1 MITFKGTRQ
10 FEVDLDKFAQKVGM
24 LKATVYQRMALE
36 IWDGITLRTPV
47 DTGRARSSFNLAI
60 GTPDPSVPPKGDYG
74 IPGKPDVSGIDG
86 EQVVWITSNL
96 DYIEPLE
103 NGHSQKAPGGMVF
116 ISVNDAVSKIQLYLQ
131 KMP

>member
-1 MITFKGTRQ
+1 MISFQGQRQ
-10 FEVDLDKFAQKVGM
+10 FNVDLDKFAQKLGI

-36 IWDGITLRTPV
+36 IWNGITKRCPV

-60 GTPDPSVPPKGDYG
+60 GAPDPTVPP
-74 IPGKPDVSGIDG
+74 PGKYGEPSQPNVTVIDG
-86 EQVVWITSNL
+86 NEVVFITSNL

-103 NGHSQKAPGGMVF
+103 NGHSQQAPGGMVF
-116 ISVNDAVSKIQLYLQ
+116 IAVNESVSNVQRLLA